1 MTNKEIVLRF
11 YDEVF
16 NGWDLDRI
24 DAYVRED
31 YVQHNPTVRDGRE
44 GFREF
49 MRFFTSMRPRC
60 EVIRCDE
67 VDDMVYVFFCCTLEN
82 GMVNKVM
89 DMYRLEDGMLAEHW
103 DVVEHDVAEKIEN
116 AVNDNGIF

>member
-24 DAYVRED
+24 DAYVREN
-31 YVQHNPTVRDGRE
+31 YVQHNPTVKDGRE

-49 MRFFTSMRPRC
+49 MQFFTGMKPRC

-67 VDDMVYVFFCCTLEN
+67 VGDMVYVFFRCTLEN
-82 GMVNKVM
+82 GVVNKVM

-103 DVVEHDVAEKIEN
+103 DVVEHDVAEKIAG